1 VHLNR
6 LPLSISKTTIFA
18 VSMVSIYC
26 GSGLS
31 AAQAATSP
39 YFDQGTGYYQ
49 RGDYMAASAAFSWA
63 LRDAPN
69 DANTHYCLANTLVK
83 LGRMAEAQAH
93 YGAAIRLSKDPQIK
107 NYSQIAL
114 NGIFKTGQTPDPG
127 PGLQMAPGGLNNM
140 RMSQN
145 SMGSP
150 LAPQMAPGYGGIQGI
165 PAAAFQSNDPRARA
179 NQMINQQA
187 DRTSAGMLL
196 MGSGEAANAQRVGQW
211 KSATAR
217 SQASQTAQDMSA
229 ARLGKNIPAYTP
241 EEIAAARQ
249 RGDIASLDAMQE
261 ANEKSKEAENYAK
274 AKVWETQA
282 AAKNLQ
288 EQLNEPATPGGA
300 RLKAEGT
307 NLYVRNFDTPQ
318 PGPPMRAQPGKLDV
332 VKPLSA
338 TPNSWG
344 NNQGTSGGG
353 KSDSKGT
360 GVNTKSNSS
369 VYGQVLPASK

>member
-1 VHLNR
+1 
-6 LPLSISKTTIFA
+6 
-18 VSMVSIYC
+18 MVIIYC

-31 AAQAATSP
+31 AAKATTSP

-63 LRDAPN
+63 LRDTPN
-69 DANTHYCLANTLVK
+69 DANTHYYLANTLVK

-114 NGIFKTGQTPDPG
+114 NGILKTGQTPYPV
-127 PGLQMAPGGLNNM
+127 PALQMAPGGLNNTGM
-140 RMSQN
+140 AQN

-150 LAPQMAPGYGGIQGI
+150 LAPQMAPGSGHTQGM
-165 PAAAFQSNDPRARA
+165 PKAAFQMADSKARA
-179 NQMINQQA
+179 NQMIDQQA

-211 KSATAR
+211 RAATAR
-217 SQASQTAQDMSA
+217 RQAAQTAQDMSA
-229 ARLGKNIPAYTP
+229 ARLMKDVPAYTP
-241 EEIAAARQ
+241 EEIQAARQ

-261 ANEKSKEAENYAK
+261 ANEKSKAAENYAK
-274 AKVWETQA
+274 AQVWETQA

-288 EQLNEPATPGGA
+288 EQLNAPLTPGGA

-307 NLYVRNFDTPQ
+307 NLYVRNFETPA
-318 PGPPMRAQPGKLDV
+318 PGPPMKAQPGKLEV
-332 VKPLSA
+332 VKPLTA

-344 NNQGTSGGG
+344 KNQGTSGGG
-353 KSDSKGT
+353 KSSGS
-360 GVNTKSNSS
+360 GAAVNTKSNSS
-369 VYGQVLPASK
+369 VYGQVLPADK